1 MERSDSDLQS
11 DEDENDDAQINRPL
25 DRLINFLATYLP

>member
-1 MERSDSDLQS
+1 MGRSDSDIQS
-11 DEDENDDAQINRPL
+11 DGDENDDAQINRPL

>member
-1 MERSDSDLQS
+1 MGRSDSDIQS
-11 DEDENDDAQINRPL
+11 DEDEIDDAQINRPL